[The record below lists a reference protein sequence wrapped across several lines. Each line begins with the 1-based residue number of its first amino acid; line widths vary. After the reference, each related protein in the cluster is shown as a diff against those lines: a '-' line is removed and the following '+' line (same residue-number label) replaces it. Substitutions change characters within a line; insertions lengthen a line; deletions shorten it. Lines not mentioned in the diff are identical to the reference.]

1 MAGERPK
8 DNKTLTAKCASCGKD
23 LPAVDMVGLKSVE
36 DGKRKQ
42 VSVCRPCHGKG
53 WRPPGYAGF

>member
-23 LPAVDMVGLKSVE
+23 VPAVEMFGLKSVE
-36 DGKRKQ
+36 GGKRQ
-42 VSVCRPCHGKG
+42 MVSVCRPCREKG
-53 WRPPGYAGF
+53 WRPPGYVGF